1 MKLWQGV
8 SLALMLATMLTV
20 TPVAAA
26 GDPSAVIDRLEAAL
40 MAKDVDSAVALFT
53 DDATARRNPPLPNT
67 TGMYRGK
74 AEIRTFWQALIA
86 LNPRFETVGQR
97 QVAGEQVTW
106 TNDTGLDVFRRAG
119 IASFISRGEATVRGG
134 KIVAITITIPP
145 EELARLQAA
154 MAAQPAVPPTTPRT
168 GGGNEA
174 TYIRR
179 LGDG

>member
-8 SLALMLATMLTV
+8 SLALMLAAMLTV

-26 GDPSAVIDRLEAAL
+26 DDPNTVIERLEAAL
-40 MAKDVDSAVALFT
+40 MAKDLDGAVALFA

-67 TGMYRGK
+67 TGMYRGA

-106 TNDTGLDVFRRAG
+106 TNNTGLDLFRRAG
-119 IASFISRGEATVRGG
+119 IASFISRGEATVHGG

-154 MAAQPAVPPTTPRT
+154 MAAQPAPPTAPRT
-168 GGGNEA
+168 GGGSEA
-174 TYIRR
+174 AYIRR